1 MLLLQN
7 ITILLL
13 LFIFYIL
20 SKLCIVDMLKYIFS
34 SDKYNN
40 KSTVISNVLLMHI
53 KEVLLK
59 INCTVFK
66 TFASQHLV

>member
-1 MLLLQN
+1 M
-7 ITILLL
+7 
-13 LFIFYIL
+13 
-20 SKLCIVDMLKYIFS
+20 CIVDMLKYIFS